1 MTIAPDDRRPRRA
14 LVAPAWAAGNL
25 VIGYLMILPLGIA
38 DTLTYY
44 VRAVRG
50 DEVVA
55 PYGSDGA
62 TFAVA
67 EIVVLAGILLT
78 ISFFFNRRQWRRFRA
93 AQGLPLRRKA
103 AFLTA
108 MVLGAAALYGLPFL
122 LFMTA
127 TDRTAPPL
135 FPGSWS

>member
-1 MTIAPDDRRPRRA
+1 MKGA
-14 LVAPAWAAGNL
+14 N
-25 VIGYLMILPLGIA
+25 PL
-38 DTLTYY
+38 
-44 VRAVRG
+44 
-50 DEVVA
+50 
-55 PYGSDGA
+55 
-62 TFAVA
+62 
-67 EIVVLAGILLT
+67 VLAGSPLT
-78 ISFFFNRRQWRRFRA
+78 VSFFFNRRQWRRFRA
-93 AQGLPLRRKA
+93 AQERPLRRKA